1 MSSRQTCKKCFTTM
15 VVVCNQWFCGETL
28 KKVQTKLW
36 PWPMRNVAIVIV
48 LPVLTIIKHGLHVC
62 IAGPRYPRAAAS
74 LMIIIWFVCQHSAT
88 SPPPH
93 RRQGPRKLWTFPIS
107 CQSLDGPGK
116 YELSKPF
123 SWKYLERQF
132 NDTKNIKFD
141 IFNKTESKWVAG
153 RIP

>member
-36 PWPMRNVAIVIV
+36 PWPMRNVTIVIV

-62 IAGPRYPRAAAS
+62 IPGPRYPRAAAS

-88 SPPPH
+88 SPPP
-93 RRQGPRKLWTFPIS
+93 RAGDRDRGNF
-107 CQSLDGPGK
+107 
-116 YELSKPF
+116 ELSQSAVSHLMDLGNMNF
-123 SWKYLERQF
+123 QNLFLE
-132 NDTKNIKFD
+132 NILKD
-141 IFNKTESKWVAG
+141 NSM
-153 RIP
+153 